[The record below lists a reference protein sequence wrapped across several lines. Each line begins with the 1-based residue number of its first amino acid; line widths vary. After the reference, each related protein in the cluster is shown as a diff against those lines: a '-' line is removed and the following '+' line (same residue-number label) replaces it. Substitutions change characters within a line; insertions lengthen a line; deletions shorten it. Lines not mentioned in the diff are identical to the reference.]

1 MQRPTGAYPGG
12 QQDRGIKDAVPVGF
26 PVRSQMRIS
35 MEKNSKDRAAVKT
48 PPPLIFFACLGAGI
62 FLEYLFP
69 LHVVNCARTFRMVLG
84 CFLMVLS
91 CLIAI
96 SAFKALIKN
105 KTSFNPAKPTVRI
118 VREGSFRFSR
128 NPLYLAL
135 LLLLGGIAV
144 LQCSI
149 WLVFALII
157 LFILLERFAVRP
169 EEKYLADKFGDDYLD
184 YKASVR
190 RWI

>member
-1 MQRPTGAYPGG
+1 
-12 QQDRGIKDAVPVGF
+12 
-26 PVRSQMRIS
+26 MRIS
-35 MEKNSKDRAAVKT
+35 MEINSKDRAAVKI
-48 PPPLIFFACLGAGI
+48 PPPLIFFACLGAGV

-69 LHVVNCARTFRMVLG
+69 LRFVRCAWTFRIVFG
-84 CFLMVLS
+84 CFLIVVS
-91 CLIAI
+91 GLIAI
-96 SAFKALIKN
+96 SAFKALISN
-105 KTSFNPAKPTVRI
+105 KTPFDPAKPTVRI

-135 LLLLGGIAV
+135 LLLLSGIAV
-144 LQCSI
+144 LLCSL

>member
-1 MQRPTGAYPGG
+1 
-12 QQDRGIKDAVPVGF
+12 
-26 PVRSQMRIS
+26 
-35 MEKNSKDRAAVKT
+35 MEINSKDGAAVKI
-48 PPPLIFFACLGAGI
+48 PPPLIFFACLGAGV

-69 LHVVNCARTFRMVLG
+69 FRVVSCAWTFRMVLG
-84 CFLMVLS
+84 CFLMVVS

-96 SAFKALIKN
+96 SAFKALIDN
-105 KTSFNPAKPTVRI
+105 KTPFNHAKPTVRI

-135 LLLLGGIAV
+135 LLLLSGIAV
-144 LQCSI
+144 LRCSI
-149 WLVFALII
+149 WFVFAVII
-157 LFILLERFAVRP
+157 LFILLKILAVGP

>member
-1 MQRPTGAYPGG
+1 MG
-12 QQDRGIKDAVPVGF
+12 
-26 PVRSQMRIS
+26 M
-35 MEKNSKDRAAVKT
+35 NSKDRAAVKV
-48 PPPLIFFACLGAGI
+48 PPPLIFFACLGAGV
-62 FLEYLFP
+62 FLDYLFP
-69 LHVVNCARTFRMVLG
+69 LPVVRCAWTFRIVLG
-84 CFLMVLS
+84 CFLIVAS

-96 SAFKALIKN
+96 SAFRALINN
-105 KTSFNPAKPTVRI
+105 KTPFDPAKSTVKL
-118 VREGSFRFSR
+118 VREGSFRLSR

-144 LQCSI
+144 LRCSL
-149 WLVFALII
+149 WLVFTLII

-169 EEKYLADKFGDDYLD
+169 EEKYLTEKFGDDYLD

>member
-1 MQRPTGAYPGG
+1 
-12 QQDRGIKDAVPVGF
+12 
-26 PVRSQMRIS
+26 
-35 MEKNSKDRAAVKT
+35 MEMNLKDRAIVKV
-48 PPPLIFFACLGAGI
+48 PPPLIFFACLGAGV

-69 LHVVNCARTFRMVLG
+69 FRVVGCAWTFRIVLG
-84 CFLMVLS
+84 CFLIVVS
-91 CLIAI
+91 GLIAI
-96 SAFKALIKN
+96 SAFKALINN
-105 KTSFNPAKPTVRI
+105 KTPFNPAKPTVRI
-118 VREGSFRFSR
+118 VREGSFGFSR